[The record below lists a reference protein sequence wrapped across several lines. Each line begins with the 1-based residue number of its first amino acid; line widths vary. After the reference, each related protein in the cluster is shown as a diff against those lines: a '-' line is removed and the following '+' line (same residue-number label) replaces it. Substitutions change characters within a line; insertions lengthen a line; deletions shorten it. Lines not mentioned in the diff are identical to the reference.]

1 MKKELKIVKTNI
13 TRQFEKMLE
22 RAKNPAY
29 RLRQAILKKREQDKQ
44 NIKSD
49 LGI

>member
-1 MKKELKIVKTNI
+1 LNKIKIVKTNI